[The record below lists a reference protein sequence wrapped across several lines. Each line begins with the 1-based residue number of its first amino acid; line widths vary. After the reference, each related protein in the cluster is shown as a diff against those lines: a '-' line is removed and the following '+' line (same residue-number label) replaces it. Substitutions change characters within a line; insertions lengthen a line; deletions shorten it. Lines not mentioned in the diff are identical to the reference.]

1 MSEEKIEDLWNQIL
15 VAQETGDESRV
26 ISLSKTLS
34 DAGDW
39 RGSYTLGY
47 VHEVKATRV
56 SMQTGKTDRADFIA
70 AAHCYNR
77 AISQGGEYA
86 PHNGLA
92 TYYYYGLGGKYDFKL
107 AFEHLTYCI
116 EHAPAF
122 HIWSDASRENV
133 TMNQI
138 MMAELLLLGL
148 GVSKDVNAA
157 RKLFLVAA
165 QVGYPAAV
173 IGLSRIEKIEK
184 HYLRAI
190 YYYLRALRM
199 AIKLVRENRDH
210 PLLVGMGGR
219 HRTFRRDWLMNG
231 KSMGS
236 DSIDPH

>member
-1 MSEEKIEDLWNQIL
+1 MSEEKIENLWNQIL
-15 VAQETGDESRV
+15 VAQEMGDENRV
-26 ISLSKTLS
+26 ISLSKMLS

-47 VHEVKATRV
+47 AHEVKATRV
-56 SMQTGKTDRADFIA
+56 SMETGKTDRADYIA

-92 TYYYYGLGGKYDFKL
+92 TYYYYGLGGNYNFKL

-116 EHAPAF
+116 EHAPNF
-122 HIWSDASRENV
+122 HIRSDASRDNV

-138 MMAELLLLGL
+138 MLAELFLLGL
-148 GVSKDVNAA
+148 GVPKDVNAA
-157 RKLFLVAA
+157 RKLFSSAA

-173 IGLSRIEKIEK
+173 IGLSRIEKTEK

-190 YYYLRALRM
+190 YYYLRALQM
-199 AIKLVRENRDH
+199 SIKLVRENRDH
-210 PLLVGMGGR
+210 PMLAGMGGR
-219 HRTFRRDWLMNG
+219 RRTFRRDLLPAE
-231 KSMGS
+231 SMGL
-236 DSIDPH
+236 D